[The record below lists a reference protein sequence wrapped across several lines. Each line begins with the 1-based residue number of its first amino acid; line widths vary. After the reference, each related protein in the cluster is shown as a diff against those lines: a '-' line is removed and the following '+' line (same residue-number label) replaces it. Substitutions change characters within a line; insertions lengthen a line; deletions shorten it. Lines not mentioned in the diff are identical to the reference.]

1 VIAGHVPIGT
11 MCRIDDAMVSWDD
24 PQDGHILDMYVSQN
38 EDEDLYYALVLDQDD
53 VKVRGRSRRLVRCLA
68 LGFETGPDNTFW
80 MLGSQHLKP
89 L

>member
-1 VIAGHVPIGT
+1 MAGHVPVGT
-11 MCRIDDAMVSWDD
+11 ICRIDDAMVSWDD
-24 PQDGHILDMYVSQN
+24 PVDGRMLDMYVSQ
-38 EDEDLYYALVLDQDD
+38 EEYEELYYALVLEQDD
-53 VKVRGRSRRLVRCLA
+53 VNVRGHTQRLVRCLA